1 MSKEISLSLFERNA
15 KIFNKKGLRRT
26 FSSIYNH
33 VQEYVPTEPLSAR
46 KEVVLEVTIDKNSVE
61 AYQSFL
67 KENGFT
73 ILGDTNY
80 FHLDNACKDY
90 ELKKDLFKNQKETIE
105 AISKDVQKM
114 KDEAKPYKEI
124 KDDDAVFY
132 FLPYNDVI
140 ESLFEFIG
148 AYKEKILEFAR
159 KEDITIMM
167 RIGGYCDQI
176 DGFFGFNFYD
186 ADQGD
191 KEVIVDY
198 ASKITVKVDFKE
210 RYSVFG
216 AGLLLAGIGDTLDEL
231 SAMNVSIVAE
241 NLKYTEE

>member
-1 MSKEISLSLFERNA
+1 MAQEISLSLFERNA
-15 KIFNKKGLRRT
+15 KIYNRKGLRRT

-33 VQEYVPTEPLSAR
+33 EQEYVPTAPLSAR
-46 KEVVLEVTIDKNSVE
+46 KEVVLEVTLDKNSVE
-61 AYQSFL
+61 AYQQFL
-67 KENGFT
+67 KDNGFT
-73 ILGDTNY
+73 VLGDINY

-90 ELKKDLFKNQKETIE
+90 EEKKELFKNQKEAIE
-105 AISKDVQKM
+105 ALSKDVAKM
-114 KDEAKPYKEI
+114 KAEAKPYKEI

-167 RIGGYCDQI
+167 KIGGYCNQI

-210 RYSVFG
+210 RYSVYA
-216 AGLLLAGIGDTLDEL
+216 AGTLLAGIGESLDEL
-231 SAMNVSIVAE
+231 TAMNVSIIAD
-241 NLKYTEE
+241 NLKYTQE